1 MRKIIYYADLSKK
14 FKNYFKILL
23 PISIGIFCIF
33 FSFRNISFTDFTKY
47 FYEIN
52 YLWVFVGIFLGALSH
67 ISRSYRWKYLIEPLG
82 YKLGFINSVL
92 AVFSAYL
99 INYTIPRAGDIAR
112 ATMISKYEKIPL
124 DKTLGTIVAERA
136 VDVICILTIIATGLI
151 FEFNRISEKLISLI
165 ENTEISVVIIYVGVI
180 ILILFVSNRVLR
192 KSKYYKSI
200 LNFFSGIVEGLT
212 IIFKMQKR
220 LQFILHSIFIWLM
233 YILMFWATSMAFFEL
248 HEVAFYQFMISFTLA
263 AISIMLSNGGI
274 GIYPLAVEES
284 LGWYGVQS
292 TTGLAFGWVSWLSQ
306 TMMVIIFGG
315 LSLFILPFINR
326 KKS

>member
-1 MRKIIYYADLSKK
+1 MSKK
-14 FKNYFKILL
+14 LKSYIKILL

-33 FSFRNISFTDFTKY
+33 FSFRNIGFTDFTKY

-99 INYTIPRAGDIAR
+99 INYTIPRAGDVAR

-151 FEFNRISEKLISLI
+151 FEFNRISDKLISLI
-165 ENTEISVVIIYVGVI
+165 ENTEISVIIIYVGVI
-180 ILILFVSNRVLR
+180 ILILFVSNRVLK

-200 LNFFSGIVEGLT
+200 LNFFSGIIEGLT
-212 IIFKMQKR
+212 IIFKMEKR
-220 LQFILHSIFIWLM
+220 VPFILHSIFIWLM
-233 YILMFWATSMAFFEL
+233 YILMFWTTSMAFIEL
-248 HEVAFYQFMISFTLA
+248 REVAFYQFMISFTLA

>member
-1 MRKIIYYADLSKK
+1 MSKK
-14 FKNYFKILL
+14 LKSYIKILL

-33 FSFRNISFTDFTKY
+33 FSFRNIGFTDFTKY

-165 ENTEISVVIIYVGVI
+165 ENTEISVIIMYVGVI

-200 LNFFSGIVEGLT
+200 LNFFSGIIEGLT
-212 IIFKMQKR
+212 IIFKMEKR
-220 LQFILHSIFIWLM
+220 VPFILHSIFIWLM

>member
-1 MRKIIYYADLSKK
+1 MSKK
-14 FKNYFKILL
+14 LKSYIKILL

-136 VDVICILTIIATGLI
+136 VDVICILIIIATGLI

-200 LNFFSGIVEGLT
+200 LNFFSGIIEGLT
-212 IIFKMQKR
+212 IIFKMEKR
-220 LQFILHSIFIWLM
+220 VPFILHSIFIWLM

-326 KKS
+326 NKS

>member
-1 MRKIIYYADLSKK
+1 MSKK
-14 FKNYFKILL
+14 LKSYIKILL

-33 FSFRNISFTDFTKY
+33 FSFKNISFTDFSKY

-52 YLWVFVGIFLGALSH
+52 YSWVFVGIFLGALSH

-124 DKTLGTIVAERA
+124 DKTLGTVVAERA
-136 VDVICILTIIATGLI
+136 VDVISILTIITTGLI
-151 FEFNRISEKLISLI
+151 FEFNKISEKLISLI
-165 ENTEISVVIIYVGVI
+165 ENTEISIIIIYVGVI
-180 ILILFVSNRVLR
+180 ILILFVSNRVLK

-200 LNFFSGIVEGLT
+200 LNFFLGIIEGLT
-212 IIFKMQKR
+212 IIFKMKKR
-220 LQFILHSIFIWLM
+220 VPFILHTIFIWLM
-233 YILMFWATSMAFFEL
+233 YVLMFWATSMAFFEL

>member
-1 MRKIIYYADLSKK
+1 MSKK
-14 FKNYFKILL
+14 LKSYIKILL

-52 YLWVFVGIFLGALSH
+52 YLWVFVGIYLGALSH

-136 VDVICILTIIATGLI
+136 VDVICILIIIATGLI

-200 LNFFSGIVEGLT
+200 LNFFSGIIEGLT
-212 IIFKMQKR
+212 IIFKMEKR
-220 LQFILHSIFIWLM
+220 VPFILHSIFIWLM

-292 TTGLAFGWVSWLSQ
+292 ITGLAFGWVSWLSQ

>member
-1 MRKIIYYADLSKK
+1 MSKK
-14 FKNYFKILL
+14 LKSYIKILL

-200 LNFFSGIVEGLT
+200 LNFFSGIFEGLT
-212 IIFKMQKR
+212 IIFKMKKR
-220 LQFILHSIFIWLM
+220 VPFILHSIFIWLM

>member
-1 MRKIIYYADLSKK
+1 MSKK
-14 FKNYFKILL
+14 LKSYIKILL

-180 ILILFVSNRVLR
+180 ILILFVLNRVLR

-212 IIFKMQKR
+212 IIFKMEKR
-220 LQFILHSIFIWLM
+220 VPFILHSIFIWLM

>member
-1 MRKIIYYADLSKK
+1 LSKK
-14 FKNYFKILL
+14 LKSYIKILL

-33 FSFRNISFTDFTKY
+33 FSFRNISFKDFTKY

-200 LNFFSGIVEGLT
+200 LNFFSGIIEGLT
-212 IIFKMQKR
+212 IIFKMEKR
-220 LQFILHSIFIWLM
+220 VPFILHSIFIWLM

>member
-1 MRKIIYYADLSKK
+1 MSKK
-14 FKNYFKILL
+14 LKSYIKILL

-200 LNFFSGIVEGLT
+200 LNFFSGIIEGLT
-212 IIFKMQKR
+212 IIFKMEKR
-220 LQFILHSIFIWLM
+220 VPFILHSIFIWLM

-315 LSLFILPFINR
+315 LSLFILPFING

>member
-1 MRKIIYYADLSKK
+1 MSKK

-33 FSFRNISFTDFTKY
+33 FSFRNIGFTDFTKY

-99 INYTIPRAGDIAR
+99 INYTIPRAGDVAR

-136 VDVICILTIIATGLI
+136 VDVICILTIIATVLI

-165 ENTEISVVIIYVGVI
+165 VNAEIYVIIIYVGVI

-200 LNFFSGIVEGLT
+200 LNFFSGIIEGLT
-212 IIFKMQKR
+212 IIFKMEKR
-220 LQFILHSIFIWLM
+220 VPFILHSIFIWLM
-233 YILMFWATSMAFFEL
+233 YILMFWAASMAFFEL

-326 KKS
+326 NKS

>member
-1 MRKIIYYADLSKK
+1 MSKK
-14 FKNYFKILL
+14 LKAYIKVIL
-23 PISIGIFCIF
+23 PISVGVFCIY

-136 VDVICILTIIATGLI
+136 VDVICILTIIAIGLI
-151 FEFNRISEKLISLI
+151 FEFNRISDKLIPLI
-165 ENTEISVVIIYVGVI
+165 ENTEISVIIIYVGVI

-192 KSKYYKSI
+192 KSKYYKYI
-200 LNFFSGIVEGLT
+200 LNFFSGIIEGLT
-212 IIFKMQKR
+212 IIFKMEKR
-220 LQFILHSIFIWLM
+220 VPFILHSIFIWLM

-248 HEVAFYQFMISFTLA
+248 HEVAFYQFIISFTLA

-326 KKS
+326 NKS

>member
-1 MRKIIYYADLSKK
+1 MSKK
-14 FKNYFKILL
+14 LKSYIKILL

-33 FSFRNISFTDFTKY
+33 FSFRNIGFTVFTKY

-99 INYTIPRAGDIAR
+99 INYTIPRAGDVAR

-200 LNFFSGIVEGLT
+200 LNFFSGIIEGLT
-212 IIFKMQKR
+212 IIFKMEKR
-220 LQFILHSIFIWLM
+220 VPFILHSIFIWLM

-248 HEVAFYQFMISFTLA
+248 HDVAFYQFMISFTLA

-306 TMMVIIFGG
+306 TMMVVIFGG

-326 KKS
+326 NKS